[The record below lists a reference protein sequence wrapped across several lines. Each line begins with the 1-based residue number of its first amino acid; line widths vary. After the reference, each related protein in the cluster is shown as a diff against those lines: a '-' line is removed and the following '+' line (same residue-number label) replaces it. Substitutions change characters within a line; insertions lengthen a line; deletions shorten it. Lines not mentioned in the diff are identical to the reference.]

1 MEKLRILCDNRRLK
15 IAVVGLGYVGLPT
28 AIAFHES
35 GFDVNGVDIS
45 ENVIEKLKLGN
56 SPLKDETT
64 SLNIPFDG
72 ERWNVTTDYQQAIP
86 ESDIVIIT
94 VPTPIDE
101 EKNPDL
107 SYVEKAFES
116 VLGNLGSSKG
126 KIVILES
133 TVYPGII
140 NKLSREISLR
150 RELDI
155 GEDFHVAY
163 SPERVSPGDDGKTV
177 DKISKIVGA
186 DDPEVGKFLE
196 KLYSE
201 MTDGGCKYVGSTMV
215 AEAAKL
221 IENVQR
227 DVDLALTNEF
237 AIVLSEMGLDVDAVL
252 EASSSK
258 WSFHRHYPG
267 IGVGGHCIPV
277 DPYYYIQSAS
287 NLGTPSR
294 IVTIAREINEGL
306 PRVYAE
312 RILEEIG
319 REGPHKILVLGFSYK
334 PELGDCRMTP
344 VLPLIRDL
352 RGESNEIIVWDP
364 HVEQSDFPEEIS
376 RVENPMVVEG
386 IDAVIIATAHT
397 ACIKLDWIKL
407 RENCVSP
414 YLFDGRRS
422 LDPELMKELGWKY
435 SGVGYPQ

>member
-1 MEKLRILCDNRRLK
+1 
-15 IAVVGLGYVGLPT
+15 
-28 AIAFHES
+28 
-35 GFDVNGVDIS
+35 
-45 ENVIEKLKLGN
+45 
-56 SPLKDETT
+56 
-64 SLNIPFDG
+64 
-72 ERWNVTTDYQQAIP
+72 
-86 ESDIVIIT
+86 
-94 VPTPIDE
+94 
-101 EKNPDL
+101 
-107 SYVEKAFES
+107 
-116 VLGNLGSSKG
+116 
-126 KIVILES
+126 
-133 TVYPGII
+133 
-140 NKLSREISLR
+140 
-150 RELDI
+150 
-155 GEDFHVAY
+155 
-163 SPERVSPGDDGKTV
+163 
-177 DKISKIVGA
+177 
-186 DDPEVGKFLE
+186 
-196 KLYSE
+196 

-352 RGESNEIIVWDP
+352 
-364 HVEQSDFPEEIS
+364 
-376 RVENPMVVEG
+376 
-386 IDAVIIATAHT
+386 
-397 ACIKLDWIKL
+397 
-407 RENCVSP
+407 
-414 YLFDGRRS
+414 GRI
-422 LDPELMKELGWKY
+422 
-435 SGVGYPQ
+435 